1 MSIPDPAV
9 VKEFLE
15 GELKRVLD
23 RKHVRHAVIG
33 VENGDRTIRWIGAGG
48 MATPGGAP
56 FQADTPFNIASVTKL
71 HIAASVM
78 KLQERGDV
86 DLAGAIT
93 DYLPASMV
101 KGIHMLNGKD
111 HSERIT
117 IRHLLSHSSGLPDW
131 LEDRPEK
138 GKSLLET
145 LEDQEDRLIS
155 IDEAAAF
162 VRSQLKLHLPAQ
174 DFGQKKIRIRYSD
187 TNFQLLIALLERQA
201 GASIHEVFSDLIY
214 KPLGLRHT
222 FHPGQQPVEATPEP
236 AVVWM
241 GDKPFSQPLLLQSFR
256 DLYSTAEDLL
266 AFMRGLVR
274 GELFRE
280 PDTFALMQQWNRFG
294 FPLDPA
300 SFRQPKWPIEYGLG
314 LMRFEM
320 PRLFAPLRPT
330 PAVVGHTG
338 ASGSWLFYC
347 PKRDLYL
354 CGTVDQLAETA
365 LPYSLVPRL
374 LKAIP

>member
-1 MSIPDPAV
+1 MAE
-9 VKEFLE
+9 EFLE
-15 GELKRVLD
+15 GELKRVLG

-48 MATPGGAP
+48 MASLDGAP
-56 FQADTPFNIASVTKL
+56 FRVDTPFNIASVTKL
-71 HIAASVM
+71 HIAVSVM

-101 KGIHMLNGKD
+101 KDIHMLNGKD
-111 HSERIT
+111 LSGRIT
-117 IRHLLSHSSGLPDW
+117 VRHLLSHASGLPDW

-145 LEDQEDRLIS
+145 LGDQEDRLIS
-155 IDEAAAF
+155 IDEAVAF
-162 VRSQLKLHLPAQ
+162 VRSRLKAHFPPQ
-174 DFGQKKIRIRYSD
+174 DFGQKKVRIRYSD

-222 FHPGQQPVEATPEP
+222 FHPGQQPVEAIPEP

-241 GDKPFSQPLLLQSFR
+241 GDRPISQPMLLQSFR

-266 AFMRGLVR
+266 VFMRGLVR

-280 PDTFALMQQWNRFG
+280 PDTFTLMQQWNRFG
-294 FPLDPA
+294 FPLDTA
-300 SFRQPKWPIEYGLG
+300 AIRQPKWPMEYGLG

-347 PKRDLYL
+347 PKLDLYL
-354 CGTVDQLAETA
+354 CGTVDQLTETA

-374 LKAIP
+374 LQSITGR